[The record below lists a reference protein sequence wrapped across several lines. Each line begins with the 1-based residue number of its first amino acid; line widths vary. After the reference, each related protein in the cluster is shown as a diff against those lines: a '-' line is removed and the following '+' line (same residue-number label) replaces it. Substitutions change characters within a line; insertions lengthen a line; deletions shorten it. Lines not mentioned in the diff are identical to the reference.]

1 MELMNENKKPMTV
14 YMVLLFEFLP
24 KTTPGYKPASL
35 VLPFAR
41 EPAFAKVFRFGLM

>member
-24 KTTPGYKPASL
+24 KTTPGYKPATL
-35 VLPFAR
+35 VLPSFS
-41 EPAFAKVFRFGLM
+41 VG